1 MSKIYQ
7 EKHSLK
13 KIPKA
18 YLQKVLADS
27 RKPAIS
33 DTQGIINTSF

>member
-1 MSKIYQ
+1 MIQEQQLQKIYLD
-7 EKHSLK
+7 KGINIK

-27 RKPAIS
+27 SRAKPKI
-33 DTQGIINTSF
+33 